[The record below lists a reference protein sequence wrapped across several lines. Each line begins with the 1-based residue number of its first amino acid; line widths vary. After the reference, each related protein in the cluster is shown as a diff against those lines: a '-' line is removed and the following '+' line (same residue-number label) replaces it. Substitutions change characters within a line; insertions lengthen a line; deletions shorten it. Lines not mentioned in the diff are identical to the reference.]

1 MKLTMRRAF
10 TGLVF
15 ACAAGGAQAHGI
27 AGNRFFP
34 ATIATDDP
42 AVADELSLPTVSAF
56 KTGDTPAGVETDV
69 AGEFSK
75 RLTSRLGVSVAETW
89 THVSTP
95 GDPAVSGFQNLET
108 TLKYQAL
115 TSARHEA
122 IVSLGLS
129 AEWGGTGAVRVGSEG
144 VTRLSPTL
152 YFGKGGGDLPD
163 SIAWARPFAVTG
175 LVSYAVPLRR
185 GETSALQY
193 GVALEYSL
201 RYLSAHVRDLGLPR
215 WVNQLTPL
223 VEVSLE
229 TPVANRAGGGTTGT
243 VNPGILW
250 SGRRVQLGLEA
261 IVPVNR
267 ASGRGVGAAFQAH
280 WFIDDL
286 APRSL
291 GKPIW

>member
-1 MKLTMRRAF
+1 MKLTMPGAF
-10 TGLVF
+10 AGLAL

-42 AVADELSLPTVSAF
+42 AVADELSLPTISVF

-89 THVSTP
+89 AHVSTP
-95 GDPAVSGFQNLET
+95 GDGAVAGFQNLET

-129 AEWGGTGAVRVGSEG
+129 AEWGGTGAARVGSEG

-163 SIAWARPFAVTG
+163 GLAWARPFAVTG

-193 GVALEYSL
+193 GAALEYSL
-201 RYLSAHVRDLGLPR
+201 RYFSAHVRDQGLPR

-229 TPVANRAGGGTTGT
+229 TPLTNRLGGGTTGT
-243 VNPGILW
+243 VNPGVLW

-261 IVPVNR
+261 SVPVNR

-286 APRSL
+286 APRSF